1 VAAMEETLK
10 AAIKK
15 ELRILATAWTSRMT
29 EGRWIIQL
37 GYSPER
43 VLLITGWIRDL
54 HDSGPL
60 TMMRTKRRQTLEIG
74 DFLKKT
80 S

>member
-1 VAAMEETLK
+1 MAAMEETLK

-43 VLLITGWIRDL
+43 VIRLQD
-54 HDSGPL
+54 GY
-60 TMMRTKRRQTLEIG
+60 EIYMIA
-74 DFLKKT
+74 DR
-80 S
+80 

>member
-43 VLLITGWIRDL
+43 VIRLQD
-54 HDSGPL
+54 GY
-60 TMMRTKRRQTLEIG
+60 EIYMIA
-74 DFLKKT
+74 DR
-80 S
+80 